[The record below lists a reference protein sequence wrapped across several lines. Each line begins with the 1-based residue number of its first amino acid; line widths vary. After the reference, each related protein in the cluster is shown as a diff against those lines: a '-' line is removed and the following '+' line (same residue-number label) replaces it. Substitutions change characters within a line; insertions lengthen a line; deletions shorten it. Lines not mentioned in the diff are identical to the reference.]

1 MLRILIASSSVG
13 LGHIVRDRVLAY
25 ALSNLGFDVEVL
37 CSEPAL
43 SYAKH
48 WGLKIHRVSYN
59 IESLSKIYSEYYLS
73 KEYGGFS
80 LSFISRVNKVV
91 SMNKARILEEV
102 VIEDYEAIVA
112 DESWELMK
120 IFAEKPTLYSGI
132 HKILITDFLF
142 FKPTS
147 INEIP
152 SSILLNIFLRKG
164 YRVFDTKLYVGFKT
178 GASRYGFIDIGL
190 LPPVLKS
197 EMLGKEDA
205 KRILKLGNG
214 YSILFSM
221 GGTAGGIDMLE
232 RIIRSA
238 EIVRKELKDINSLSL
253 TIAPGSEYSRSL
265 VEKILEKLSPSID
278 IEILRDMYSLPKV
291 VKAFDII
298 ISPAG
303 LGTISLM
310 ISSGVPGIIFPLKR
324 HFEQEENARIAPKL
338 WEGIRSLEKNSIDEK
353 KLASLLKIMLKTKP
367 GIPPDIYRNVER
379 ATDLIK
385 ARISSHVGENS

>member
-1 MLRILIASSSVG
+1 LLRILLASSSVG

-25 ALSNLGFDVEVL
+25 ALSDLGFDVEVL

-43 SYAKH
+43 SYARH
-48 WGLKIHRVSYN
+48 WGLKIHRASYN

-91 SMNKARILEEV
+91 NMNKARILEEV
-102 VIEDYEAIVA
+102 VINDYEAIIA

-120 IFAEKPTLYSGI
+120 IFVEKPTLYSGI

-142 FKPTS
+142 FKPTY
-147 INEIP
+147 IAEIP
-152 SSILLNIFLRKG
+152 SSILLNIFLRKS
-164 YRVFDTKLYVGFKT
+164 YRVFDTKLYVGLKT
-178 GASRYGFIDIGL
+178 AASKYGFIDIGP
-190 LPPVLKS
+190 LPSALKG
-197 EMLGKEDA
+197 EMLGKNDA
-205 KRILKLGNG
+205 KKILKLDDR

-232 RIIRSA
+232 IIIRSI
-238 EIVRKELKDINSLSL
+238 EIVGRELKDRNSVSL
-253 TIAPGSEYSRSL
+253 IIAPGSEYNRSL
-265 VEKILEKLSPSID
+265 VKKILEKLSPSID
-278 IEILRDMYSLPKV
+278 IEILEDMYSLPKV

-303 LGTISLM
+303 LGIISLM

-324 HFEQEENARIAPKL
+324 HFEQEENARIAPKI
-338 WEGIRSLEKNSIDEK
+338 WEGIRSLEKHPVDEK
-353 KLASLLKIMLKTKP
+353 KLASLLKIMLRTKP
-367 GIPPDIYRNVER
+367 GAPPDIYKNVEK
-379 ATDLIK
+379 TVNLIK
-385 ARISSHVGENS
+385 ARISSHARDV